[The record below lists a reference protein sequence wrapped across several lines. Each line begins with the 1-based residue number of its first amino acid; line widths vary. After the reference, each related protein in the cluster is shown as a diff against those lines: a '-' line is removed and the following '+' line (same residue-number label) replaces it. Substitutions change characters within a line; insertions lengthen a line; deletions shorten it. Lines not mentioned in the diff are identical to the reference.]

1 MAEGS
6 EEEEEG
12 VGVGKVGNLAMALT
26 ATNDAPRIRI
36 VDGQILR
43 STLFKGIVK
52 GRGGPA
58 RLLPRT
64 GGVAQEHAQQVAR
77 TLCVLLAGGGGGATT
92 AAAAVCGPSVHDGQI
107 VHELNVALAP
117 AQLVAVFAG

>member
-1 MAEGS
+1 MKG
-6 EEEEEG
+6 
-12 VGVGKVGNLAMALT
+12 GKVGNLAMALT
-26 ATNDAPRIRI
+26 ATNDAPRIHI
-36 VDGQILR
+36 VDGKILR

-77 TLCVLLAGGGGGATT
+77 TLCVLRAGAGAG
-92 AAAAVCGPSVHDGQI
+92 AVRGPSVHDGQV
-107 VHELNVALAP
+107 VHELNVALAA